1 MLWRALARIGLAGHV
16 AALLVAA
23 GCAVGPN
30 FRRPPAPEVTAYAAQ
45 AVAEEVPAS
54 AAEEVPQQRLVDG
67 LDIPAQ
73 WWELFHCEKLNGLIA
88 QAIRA
93 SPDLKAAQ
101 AALRAAVENVRAQRG
116 LYFPTIQASFAGS
129 RQLNAVGT
137 LSPTLSSGAD
147 IFNLYTPQVSVSYVL
162 DLFGV
167 NRRQVESLAAQAE
180 SQRFQ
185 LEATYLTLASNVAM
199 AAIEEAALRAQIA
212 ATRRVIDIDREQLEV
227 MRKSLALGAIA
238 EADVIA
244 QEATLAQAQAS
255 LPQLLKQLDQQ
266 RVLLTVLV
274 GRLPNDPPSET
285 FELADITLPGEL
297 PVSLPAKLI
306 EQRPDVRSAE
316 ALLHAASAQVGVAI
330 GNLLPQVVLSGAAG
344 STATQMGQLFKA
356 GNNYWSGGAS
366 LTQTLFAGGNLWH
379 KKKAA
384 DALLDQAGAQYRSAV
399 LTAFENV
406 ADALLAV
413 QHDAFVLRAQLHAER
428 SAAQSLDIV
437 RRQVSLGATSYLT
450 ILNAEQTYQQ
460 AVIGLTQAEAARYS
474 DTVALFQA
482 LGGGWWN
489 RGG

>member
-1 MLWRALARIGLAGHV
+1 MATCRAPVLTATVLML
-16 AALLVAA
+16 A

-30 FRRPPAPEVTAYAAQ
+30 FHRPAAPNTTGYTPQ
-45 AVAEEVPAS
+45 ALPPQVPVS
-54 AAEEVPQQRLVDG
+54 LSEGLPQQRFLEG

-73 WWELFHCEKLNGLIA
+73 WWELFHSERLNALIA
-88 QAIRA
+88 QSIKV

-101 AALRAAVENVRAQRG
+101 AALRAAVENVRAQQG
-116 LYFPTIQASFAGS
+116 LYFPNIQASFAAS

-162 DLFGV
+162 DVFGV

-185 LEATYLTLASNVAM
+185 LEATYLTLTSNVAA
-199 AAIEEAALRAQIA
+199 AAIQEAALRAQIA
-212 ATRRVIDIDREQLEV
+212 ATRQVIGIEQEQLEV
-227 MRKSLALGAIA
+227 MRKSLSLGAIA
-238 EADVIA
+238 EADVVA

-255 LPQLLKQLDQQ
+255 LPPLVKQLDQQ

-274 GRLPNDPPSET
+274 GRLPSDPPKET
-285 FELADITLPGEL
+285 FELTDIALPAEL
-297 PVSLPAKLI
+297 PVSLPAKMI

-330 GNLLPQVVLSGAAG
+330 GNLLPQIALSGTAG
-344 STATQMGQLFKA
+344 SAATQMGQLFTA
-356 GNNYWSGGAS
+356 GNNYWSGGAT

-384 DALLDQAGAQYRSAV
+384 DALLDQAAEQYRSAV

-406 ADALLAV
+406 ADALLAIE
-413 QHDAFVLRAQLHAER
+413 HDATVLGAQLRAER
-428 SAAQSLDIV
+428 AAAQSLEIV
-437 RRQVSLGATSYLT
+437 RRQVSLGATSYLAV
-450 ILNAEQTYQQ
+450 LNAEQTYQQ
-460 AVIGLTQAEAARYS
+460 AVIGLAQAQAARYS